1 MRDGK
6 LVGSSDVRTSTPD
19 DVIMM
24 MSGKVLSQPMG
35 GGRTRRDKAKSIP
48 LLELEHITDSGF
60 IQDLN
65 LTVYQGE
72 VQGIA
77 GKIQELLSQ
86 L

>member
-1 MRDGK
+1 MRAA
-6 LVGSSDVRTSTPD
+6 
-19 DVIMM
+19 
-24 MSGKVLSQPMG
+24 
-35 GGRTRRDKAKSIP
+35 GRARRDKAKSIP

-77 GKIQELLSQ
+77 GKIQELLESA
-86 L
+86 LI

>member
-35 GGRTRRDKAKSIP
+35 GGRTRRDKAKVFLFWSWSISR
-48 LLELEHITDSGF
+48 TADSSR
-60 IQDLN
+60 I
-65 LTVYQGE
+65 
-72 VQGIA
+72 
-77 GKIQELLSQ
+77 
-86 L
+86 